1 MRADSLAF
9 CLLGAANAVAQVRT
23 GTALPQAL
31 AKVFT
36 QSNASPQARGAIQ
49 DISYRT
55 MRQLGR
61 SETLVGLMT
70 SKAPEPPM
78 LAALLCCALSLMS
91 AEPGEQP
98 YEEFTVSTRPSRSPV
113 RTRHGARKA
122 GQRRLGAVSWRA
134 KILAGSALQ
143 QRWRMELS
151 QWWIDSLA

>member
-1 MRADSLAF
+1 MNKRPTLKLKTKPAPGPATPPKLRPSYHPDLKPVLQPGFQPDLRADSLAF

-31 AKVFT
+31 AKVFA

-70 SKAPEPPM
+70 S
-78 LAALLCCALSLMS
+78 
-91 AEPGEQP
+91 
-98 YEEFTVSTRPSRSPV
+98 
-113 RTRHGARKA
+113 
-122 GQRRLGAVSWRA
+122 
-134 KILAGSALQ
+134 
-143 QRWRMELS
+143 
-151 QWWIDSLA
+151 